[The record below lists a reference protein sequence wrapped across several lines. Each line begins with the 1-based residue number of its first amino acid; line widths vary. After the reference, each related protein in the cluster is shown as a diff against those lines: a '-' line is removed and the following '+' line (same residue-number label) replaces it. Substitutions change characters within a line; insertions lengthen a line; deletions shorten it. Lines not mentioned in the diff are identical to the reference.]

1 MKYRDRQNPP
11 VKTICIIEDEPVQRS
26 LLEGM
31 LSAAG
36 YAVVCFESADGFRP
50 NVSAGE
56 VDLLLLDWHLPGQ
69 SGLDLTRQLR
79 QTDRN
84 PLPVIFVTTQ
94 DDEEHMVEA
103 LDAGADDYLVKP
115 VSRAELL
122 ARVRATLRRSLN
134 SISSR
139 DSHPPY
145 QLNRNQRQV
154 VVDGRVIRATP
165 KEFDLLAFLF
175 LRQGQPC
182 SRQALLA
189 HVWKTRVAVPTRT
202 IDTHISRLK
211 KKFQL
216 DGRHGWLLEGLY
228 QQGYRLFRVGQSV
241 EEDEGGAA

>member
-1 MKYRDRQNPP
+1 
-11 VKTICIIEDEPVQRS
+11 VKVICIIEDEPVQRS

-36 YAVVCFESADGFRP
+36 YTVICFESADGFRP
-50 NVSAGE
+50 NVSSGE

-84 PLPVIFVTTQ
+84 PLPIIVVTTQ

-122 ARVRATLRRSLN
+122 ARVRAVLRRFQQPSA
-134 SISSR
+134 SAGSY
-139 DSHPPY
+139 PPFHLD
-145 QLNRNQRQV
+145 QDQRQV
-154 VVDGRVIRATP
+154 LVDGRVIKATP

-228 QQGYRLFRVGQSV
+228 QQGYRLFRIDQSHP
-241 EEDEGGAA
+241 EGNAA